1 VRSKKPIQILSLI
14 IPHIFGVE
22 WVPVDGIDLNE
33 DGVLSID

>member
-14 IPHIFGVE
+14 ILHIFGVE
-22 WVPVDGIDLNE
+22 WVPVDAIDLNE